1 MKETAFK
8 EVSFMILDTDS
19 TISIEDGAQAQVNG
33 SEDKLES
40 LASIMKETSLK
51 AVHEIYIGNYPVKF
65 KESDVRKLFD
75 DHDIKVAKIRLKHEG
90 LKVFAFAETDCLN
103 QVEKARRLMEGTV
116 IQGRRLRVRSTKET
130 SLQSNEEREGEV
142 REENGLSGINEATKE
157 EITSDIIVDILHVE
171 TPDRI
176 FLR

>member
-1 MKETAFK
+1 MA
-8 EVSFMILDTDS
+8 EVDPESFLRYLQSLEIIEGQLNCDTSSFLVKLPQISFPPVTTGFIEPSNNISEPEVMVTYAASCPSTDS

-75 DHDIKVAKIRLKHEG
+75 DHDIKVGKICLKHEG
-90 LKVFAFAETDCLN
+90 LKV
-103 QVEKARRLMEGTV
+103 
-116 IQGRRLRVRSTKET
+116 
-130 SLQSNEEREGEV
+130 
-142 REENGLSGINEATKE
+142 
-157 EITSDIIVDILHVE
+157 
-171 TPDRI
+171 
-176 FLR
+176 